1 MRLND
6 GPSGGFELKWNVE
19 LTLTERGKNKQ
30 AYVSRTHNIVVN
42 TGKQMILENITPATL
57 FSGGFTRTQ
66 NTVIR
71 YIGFGIGGAR
81 QTGPNAS
88 LSPYSDAYS
97 TGYGGTNTQTDN
109 DVTVSR
115 LERPVRVTSA
125 PLFMREI
132 ATPGT
137 FDYSS
142 SRRSTFIAV
151 FSRTDINYGGFLSM
165 PLSEIGLYGSSADPA
180 LPNGGAGAYPG
191 GTGHLIAY
199 DTFDTVHKTGS
210 AALTVRWTFVL

>member
-1 MRLND
+1 MKFGESLD
-6 GPSGGFELKWNVE
+6 LKWNVE
-19 LTLTERGKNKQ
+19 ITLTERGKNKC
-30 AYVSRTHNIVVN
+30 AYQSRTHNIVLN
-42 TGKQMILENITPATL
+42 TGRQMILENITPATL

-71 YIGFGIGGAR
+71 YIGFGIGGSR
-81 QTGPNAS
+81 QTSPYAS
-88 LSPYSDAYS
+88 VSPYSDAYS
-97 TGYGGTNTQTDN
+97 TGYGGTNTQTDS

-125 PLFMREI
+125 PVFMREI

-137 FDYSS
+137 FDYSTS
-142 SRRSTFIAV
+142 QKSTFIAV

-165 PLSEIGLYGSSADPA
+165 PLSEIGLYSSAADPS

-191 GTGHLIAY
+191 GTGNLIAY
-199 DTFDTVHKTGS
+199 DTFDPVHKTGGT
-210 AALTVRWTFVL
+210 AITVRWTFVL